1 MNATPPTPLLI
12 WVHEIED
19 PRNPRGV
26 RHLLSDILC
35 LSICACI
42 GGVNTLVGTEEFGK
56 DHEAWFAQWLE
67 LPHGIPSHDTLERV
81 MGLLD
86 PEAVAT
92 ILTHWLQDLHR
103 ALPGEVV
110 ALDGKALRRSYD
122 TEEDIPALHTVS
134 AWATA

>member
-35 LSICACI
+35 LSICAYI

-110 ALDGKALRRSYD
+110 ALDGKAPRRTYD